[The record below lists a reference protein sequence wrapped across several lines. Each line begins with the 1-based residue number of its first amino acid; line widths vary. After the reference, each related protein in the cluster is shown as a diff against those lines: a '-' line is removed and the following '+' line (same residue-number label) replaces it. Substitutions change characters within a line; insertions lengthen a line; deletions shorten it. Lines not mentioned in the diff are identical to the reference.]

1 MCECLTMNLE
11 DRRRRVSSELIGATR
26 RLRSGSPSLLFASA
40 KEKLSWRTGALE
52 EMAPPSFRFDRPARD
67 ACVALHEVFGA
78 APGFKRANEAWQQ
91 GLIARLLRV
100 RPGDERPPANPSI
113 NPKRAKSSEFEKQ
126 PLCHACLQTRLRNA
140 AWFQSYLCPLDYGT
154 RMI

>member
-1 MCECLTMNLE
+1 MRMP
-11 DRRRRVSSELIGATR
+11 DHELGR
-26 RLRSGSPSLLFASA
+26 
-40 KEKLSWRTGALE
+40 
-52 EMAPPSFRFDRPARD
+52 PPSSRVERADRCDTATPERISIAPLCLREREVVVADGGSRGDGAAVLRFDRPARD

-100 RPGDERPPANPSI
+100 RPGDERPPTNPSI

-126 PLCHACLQTRLRNA
+126 PWCHACLQTRLRNA